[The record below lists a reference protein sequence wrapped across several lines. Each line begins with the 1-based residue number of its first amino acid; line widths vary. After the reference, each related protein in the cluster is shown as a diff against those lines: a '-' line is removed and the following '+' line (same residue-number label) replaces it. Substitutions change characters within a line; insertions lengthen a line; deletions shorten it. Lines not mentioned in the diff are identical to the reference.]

1 MMIATEPPVADLAE
15 MPGDT
20 CYDPRAFGQMMRLVT
35 DLRRM
40 YRERNEALQE
50 VSRAHHEALFR
61 LALAAETRDD
71 ETGVHIVRIGFLA
84 EALALA
90 AGMSAGE
97 AAMLRQAAP
106 LHDVGKI
113 GIPDGVLKKPGP
125 LLADE
130 RAVMDQ
136 HPALGASIL
145 GQSRIPLFRM
155 AADVALTHH
164 ERWDGTGY
172 PNRLSG
178 EQIPLGG
185 RLVAVVDF
193 FDALTMDRCYRKAFT
208 DQRALDMLRAQRG
221 HAFDPRLV
229 DVFLEAA
236 PRFIALRDRINAL
249 QPRFSVLQQGLP
261 EAAMPA

>member
-1 MMIATEPPVADLAE
+1 MMIATDPAVDEAPAAA
-15 MPGDT
+15 GDT
-20 CYDPRAFGQMMRLVT
+20 CFDPKAFGQMMRLVA

-50 VSRAHHEALFR
+50 VSHAHHEALFR

-84 EALALA
+84 EALGRLI
-90 AGMSAGE
+90 GMSTE
-97 AAMLRQAAP
+97 QAAMLRQAAP

-125 LLADE
+125 LSADE

-136 HPALGASIL
+136 HPVLGAGIL

-164 ERWDGTGY
+164 ERWDGSGY
-172 PNRLSG
+172 PHRLAG
-178 EQIPLGG
+178 EAIPLCG
-185 RLVAVVDF
+185 RLVAIVDY
-193 FDALTMDRCYRKAFT
+193 FDALTMDRCYRKAFDDT
-208 DQRALDMLRAQRG
+208 LALEMLRDQRGR
-221 HAFDPRLV
+221 AFDPHLV
-229 DVFLEAA
+229 DVFLAAA

-249 QPRFSVLQQGLP
+249 QPRFAALRDGLP
-261 EAAMPA
+261 PEA